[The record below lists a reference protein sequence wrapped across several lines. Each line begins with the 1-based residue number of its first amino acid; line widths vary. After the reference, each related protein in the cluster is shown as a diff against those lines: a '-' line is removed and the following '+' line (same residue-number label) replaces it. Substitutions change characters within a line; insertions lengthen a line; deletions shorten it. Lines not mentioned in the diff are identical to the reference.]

1 MYVIFHTNRVKGF
14 FVIIF
19 IILYNNYDDFQA
31 LYRGT
36 LSMNVIKISPRG
48 YCYGVVDAM
57 VIARNAALDK
67 SLPRPIYILGMI
79 VHNKHVTDAFAE
91 EGIIT
96 LDGNNRK
103 EILDKVDKGTVIF
116 TAHGISPEIRKLASQ
131 KGLVAIDATCPDV
144 TKTHDLIREKTKEGY
159 HIIYIGKK
167 GHPEPEGAI
176 GVAPDAVHLVS
187 NPSDVEAL
195 QLTHDKIIITNQTT
209 MSQWDVADIM
219 KKVQEKY
226 PQAESY
232 NEICLATQIRQEAVA
247 EQAKEADVLIVVG
260 DPKSNNSN
268 RLAQV
273 SEEIAGTKAYRIAD
287 ISELDIN
294 WIKDASTA
302 AVTAGAS
309 TPTPI
314 TKEVITFL
322 EQFDPNNQETWERT
336 KKVPLSKI
344 LPKVKNAE

>member
-1 MYVIFHTNRVKGF
+1 MK
-14 FVIIF
+14 
-19 IILYNNYDDFQA
+19 
-31 LYRGT
+31 
-36 LSMNVIKISPRG
+36 VIKISPRG

-96 LDGNNRK
+96 LDGKNRLD
-103 EILDKVDKGTVIF
+103 ILKKVDKGTVIF
-116 TAHGISPEIRKLASQ
+116 TAHGISPEVRELAKK
-131 KGLVAIDATCPDV
+131 KGLVTIDATCPDV
-144 TKTHDLIREKTKEGY
+144 TRTHELIHEKAKEGF
-159 HIIYIGKK
+159 HTIYIGKK
-167 GHPEPEGAI
+167 GHPEPEGAL
-176 GVAPDAVHLVS
+176 GVAPGMVHLVET
-187 NPSDVEAL
+187 PEDVEAL
-195 QLTHDKIIITNQTT
+195 ELNYDKLIVTNQTT
-209 MSQWDVADIM
+209 MSQWDVAETM

-226 PQAESY
+226 PHVEVH
-232 NEICLATQIRQEAVA
+232 NEICHATQIRQEAVA
-247 EQAKEADVLIVVG
+247 TQAKEADVTIVVG

-287 ISELDIN
+287 ITELEID
-294 WIKDASTA
+294 WIKDAKTV

-322 EQFDPNNQETWERT
+322 EQFDPNNKATWERR
-336 KKVPLSKI
+336 KKVPLNKI
-344 LPKVKNAE
+344 LPKVKTN